1 MRMKYIP
8 YGRPLIEEDDMEAVI
23 EVLKSDFIS
32 TGPKV
37 TEFER
42 LFADYVGAK
51 YAVAVSSGTAA
62 LHCAYLAIDLLSED
76 EVITT
81 PMSFIAT
88 SNAAIYCGARIKF
101 ADIQGDSLNVDT
113 EYINKLITSST
124 KVIVPVH
131 FAGRPCEM
139 DKILEIAKQHN
150 LYVIEDASHALGAS
164 YKGKKIGSIGDMT
177 TFSFHPVKHITT
189 GEGGMITTNDENIYH
204 NLLKIRNHGIVKSHV
219 PTNKGEWYYE
229 QQLLGYNY
237 RLTDIQCA
245 LGISQLK
252 KLDRWIKKRRELANY
267 YNERLQLIEEL
278 EVPTMNKEHAW
289 HLYIIKVKDPRHRE
303 KLFTFLRGKSIGVN
317 VHYIPIHMQPYYQSI
332 GYKKNTLPVAESVY
346 EHIITLPLH
355 PSMTL
360 SEADYIINSIEDY
373 FNTF

>member
-1 MRMKYIP
+1 MKYIP